1 MATTQS
7 AYEWLRSKA
16 APRGPAVEPPPEV
29 APEPTDAHVEIDR
42 LREEIADLVGGTSHG
57 DPRRAVGSALDAVA
71 RLQVV
76 TANLDAS
83 RPPHG
88 AYLERA
94 LVSFADR
101 RLQGHADAIERG
113 MTYTADNTMRLLRG
127 G

>member
-16 APRGPAVEPPPEV
+16 APGEPGKRAAKNETERV
-29 APEPTDAHVEIDR
+29 HDAIEELLTADDAPGARVTLD
-42 LREEIADLVGGTSHG
+42 T
-57 DPRRAVGSALDAVA
+57 ALDAVA

-76 TANLDAS
+76 NANHDACN
-83 RPPHG
+83 PPN
-88 AYLERA
+88 AQYLGRA

-101 RLQGHADAIERG
+101 RLSGQPDAIERG

-127 G
+127 E